1 MKLEDI
7 AALRNMASRPPTSE
21 DRARIR
27 IAELDFDVDIGPT
40 GHYFLTAPDGVKQ
53 RDSFGSLECAL
64 RIGERE
70 FAVRIH
76 TMRMHHHDPCVRAEA
91 HGALA
96 ALNASEASTEK
107 LSEVLASD
115 AQIRANAVA
124 ARAIRASAAALTVA
138 HEWPRRRDA
147 AINEAHNEATRA
159 QAQEAVTNWKSY
171 DPNGGQGGRR

>member
-7 AALRNMASRPPTSE
+7 AALRNMASQPPTSE

-27 IAELDFDVDIGPT
+27 IAELGFDVNIGPT
-40 GHYFLTAPDGVKQ
+40 GHYFLTAPDAVKQ
-53 RDSFGSLECAL
+53 RDHFGSLECAL
-64 RIGERE
+64 RSGERE

-76 TMRMHHHDPCVRAEA
+76 TMRTDHHDPCARAEA

-96 ALNASEASTEK
+96 ALNASDTSAEK
-107 LSEVLASD
+107 LSEVLAGD
-115 AQIRANAVA
+115 AQIRANPVG
-124 ARAIRASAAALTVA
+124 ARAIGASAAALTVA
-138 HEWPRRRDA
+138 SEWPRLRDA

-171 DPNGGQGGRR
+171 DPNSAQGEGR